1 MNSPSNTSNGACS
14 IGDFCSAGKMIV
26 SLAKNRGRV
35 MVVKETPLIAWYNP
49 ESQVIWLVLNPL
61 RSSFLRE
68 DGHLECFIAHHNT
81 HKPSC
86 CLPNNPRCQEVSKYF
101 IGSNPFR
108 IISTNRLGEINPQTS
123 SSTTA
128 AKEVAD

>member
-1 MNSPSNTSNGACS
+1 
-14 IGDFCSAGKMIV
+14 
-26 SLAKNRGRV
+26 
-35 MVVKETPLIAWYNP
+35 MVVKGTPLIAWYNP

-68 DGHLECFIAHHNT
+68 DDHLERLIAHHNT

-86 CLPNNPRCQEVSKYF
+86 YLPNNPRCQEVFKYF

-108 IISTNRLGEINPQTS
+108 IISTNFLGEINPQTS